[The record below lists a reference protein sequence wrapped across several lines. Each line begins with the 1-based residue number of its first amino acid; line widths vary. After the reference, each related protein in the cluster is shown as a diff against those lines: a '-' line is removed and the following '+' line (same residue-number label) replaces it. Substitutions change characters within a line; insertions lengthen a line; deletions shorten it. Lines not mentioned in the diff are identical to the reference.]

1 MAPDNTL
8 SVAPLPNFELASDI
22 AFLKPRVDAISSAIR
37 IAITPSKSLIISPS
51 SSVIT
56 PLPVKSV

>member
-51 SSVIT
+51 
-56 PLPVKSV
+56 

>member
-22 AFLKPRVDAISSAIR
+22 AGVD
-37 IAITPSKSLIISPS
+37 
-51 SSVIT
+51 
-56 PLPVKSV
+56 PLPANTTFSAANGYECHCEEHNH